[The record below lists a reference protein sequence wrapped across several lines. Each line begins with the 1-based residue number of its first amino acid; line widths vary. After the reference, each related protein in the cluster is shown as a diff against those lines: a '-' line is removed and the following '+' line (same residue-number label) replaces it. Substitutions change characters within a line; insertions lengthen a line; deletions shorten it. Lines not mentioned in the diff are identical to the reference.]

1 MMDPGYSESLAAFSD
16 YYRPFY
22 PDTWDQVLQGL
33 LQESPSFFRTNRW
46 CQPDIHSTASIPSS
60 GIRDA
65 HGICQYFQMDPASA
79 HVPGFL
85 QVSPGQR
92 VLDMCAAP
100 GGKSL
105 ILWELMQ
112 AQGELI
118 LNDLSSARRHRLRA
132 VIQDFIPESH
142 MAGIRIIGVDA
153 TRIGLTHPAHFDRIL
168 LDAPCSS
175 ESHILRSPKAMSQW
189 TPSRSRQLVHRQFSL
204 LCSALA
210 ALKPGGILVYSTCS
224 ISPNENDGVVKKLLK
239 RVKHPCELLKISS
252 DLGSQTETGYLVL
265 PHLHHAGPMFFSALQ
280 KLPSSI
286 Q

>member
-1 MMDPGYSESLAAFSD
+1 MDPGFSESLAAFSD

-22 PDTWDQVLQGL
+22 PDTWDQVLHGL
-33 LQESPSFFRTNRW
+33 LQEPPGFYRVNRW
-46 CQPDIHSTASIPSS
+46 CQPDTHSTTSIPSAE
-60 GIRDA
+60 IRDSR
-65 HGICQYFQMDPASA
+65 GICQYFLMDPASA

-85 QVSPGQR
+85 NVSPGQK

-132 VIQDFIPESH
+132 VLHNFIPESH

-153 TRIGLTHPAHFDRIL
+153 TRIGLTHPAQFDRIL

-175 ESHILRSPKAMSQW
+175 EAHILRSTKAMSQW
-189 TPSRSRQLVHRQFSL
+189 SPARSRQLIHRQFSL
-204 LCSALA
+204 LCSALS

-224 ISPNENDGVVKKLLK
+224 ISPDENDGVVKKILK
-239 RVKHPCELLKISS
+239 RAKHRCELLKISS
-252 DLGSQTETGYLVL
+252 DLGYQTETGYLVL

-280 KLPSSI
+280 KGPLSI
-286 Q
+286 